1 MVTTSEKQ
9 RLRMHIFI
17 TALTAALSLSAAGTA
32 WAQDPETTTKGSVT
46 EAGSGALIGSS
57 SDSDPSQQANQE
69 GPREN
74 NQETNQQNQTVSTSF
89 DELQLFADTFD
100 AIRRGYVE
108 DVTDAEL
115 FEMAVKGMLTS
126 LDPHSAYLTDD
137 GYSNLQESTEGQFTG
152 LGIEIGYRGGFI
164 SIVTP
169 IDGSPAEDAGL
180 QAGDV
185 ILKIDGTSTQ
195 GMSTNESSTYMRGPE
210 GTTVTLEIGRAGES
224 QPFDVVVTRGVID
237 VPSVRSRE
245 IDPGYW
251 LIRVSRF
258 QRDSGKEVTDALN
271 DALAKGPV
279 NGVVLDVRNNPGGVL
294 NASVEMASNFLD
306 GGLVVYTQG
315 RHPDSKTIL
324 EAEPG
329 ELLPGVPVVVMVNGG
344 SASASEII
352 AGALQDRGRAVIMG
366 TRSFGK
372 GSVQTVLPVSETKAL
387 KLTTSLYYTPNGRSI
402 QADGIVPD
410 VIVERA
416 KLTNLE
422 QGRRIR
428 EADLNRS
435 LKNTAETQASETKE
449 MASLREGDNQLYEA
463 FTLLKGINVYK
474 SIDAK
479 RLQEVTPKR
488 VESTDNAEN
497 SEQLEGSE

>member
-1 MVTTSEKQ
+1 
-9 RLRMHIFI
+9 MHLSF
-17 TALTAALSLSAAGTA
+17 AAFAAALSLSVAGPAWSQVAEATAEELAAEPVPA
-32 WAQDPETTTKGSVT
+32 DSAEP
-46 EAGSGALIGSS
+46 A
-57 SDSDPSQQANQE
+57 SDSDKSQKANQD
-69 GPREN
+69 
-74 NQETNQQNQTVSTSF
+74 TNQQAQSVSTSF
-89 DELQLFADTFD
+89 EELQLFADTFD

-108 DVTDAEL
+108 EVTDAEL

-224 QPFDVVVTRGVID
+224 QPIDVVVTRGVID

-315 RHPDSKTIL
+315 RHPDSKTVL

-422 QGRRIR
+422 QGRRLR

-435 LKNTAETQASETKE
+435 LKNSAETQASETEE
-449 MASLREGDNQLYEA
+449 MASLREDDNQLYEA

-479 RLQEVTPKR
+479 RLQDASSKQAELTDTTKNGRPS
-488 VESTDNAEN
+488 ES
-497 SEQLEGSE
+497 SE

>member
-1 MVTTSEKQ
+1 
-9 RLRMHIFI
+9 L
-17 TALTAALSLSAAGTA
+17 LAALLALSASYVAI
-32 WAQDPETTTKGSVT
+32 AQTNEPT
-46 EAGSGALIGSS
+46 EDKASA
-57 SDSDPSQQANQE
+57 
-69 GPREN
+69 
-74 NQETNQQNQTVSTSF
+74 VSTSF
-89 DELQLFADTFD
+89 EELQLFADTFD

-137 GYSNLQESTEGQFTG
+137 DYENLQESTEGQFTG

-164 SIVTP
+164 AIVTP
-169 IDGSPAEDAGL
+169 IDGSPAIDAGL
-180 QAGDV
+180 KAGDV

-195 GMSTNESSTYMRGPE
+195 GMSTSESSTYMRGPE

-245 IDPGYW
+245 LDDGYW

-258 QRDSGKEVTDALN
+258 QRDSGREVTTAIESALEQG
-271 DALAKGPV
+271 DVK
-279 NGVVLDVRNNPGGVL
+279 GVVLDVRNNPGGVM

-306 GGLVVYTQG
+306 GGLVVYTKG
-315 RHPDSKTIL
+315 RHPDSMNRYN
-324 EAEPG
+324 AESG
-329 ELLPGVPVVVMVNGG
+329 DLLPGVPVVVLVNGG

-366 TRSFGK
+366 TQSFGK
-372 GSVQTVLPVSETKAL
+372 GSVQTVLPVSDTKAL

-402 QADGIVPD
+402 QAEGIVPD
-410 VIVERA
+410 VVVERA
-416 KLTNLE
+416 QLTSLE
-422 QGRRIR
+422 QGNRLR

-435 LKNTAETQASETKE
+435 IENAGPNIETETE
-449 MASLREGDNQLYEA
+449 AIATLREDDNQVYEA
-463 FTLLKGINVYK
+463 FTLLKGINVYQ
-474 SIDAK
+474 SLGATSSSDVGTDAD
-479 RLQEVTPKR
+479 
-488 VESTDNAEN
+488 ESSSD
-497 SEQLEGSE
+497 EG

>member
-1 MVTTSEKQ
+1 MA
-9 RLRMHIFI
+9 HIGFKSRGRRSGGRA
-17 TALTAALSLSAAGTA
+17 TQFLAALLALSASYVAV
-32 WAQDPETTTKGSVT
+32 AQTNEPTKDKAS
-46 EAGSGALIGSS
+46 A
-57 SDSDPSQQANQE
+57 
-69 GPREN
+69 
-74 NQETNQQNQTVSTSF
+74 VSTSF
-89 DELQLFADTFD
+89 EELQLFADTFD

-137 GYSNLQESTEGQFTG
+137 DYENLQESTEGQFTG

-164 SIVTP
+164 AIVTP
-169 IDGSPAEDAGL
+169 IDGSPAIDAGL
-180 QAGDV
+180 KAGDV

-195 GMSTNESSTYMRGPE
+195 GMSTSESSTYMRGPE

-245 IDPGYW
+245 LDDGYW

-258 QRDSGKEVTDALN
+258 QRDSGREVTSAIESALEQG
-271 DALAKGPV
+271 DVK
-279 NGVVLDVRNNPGGVL
+279 GVVLDVRNNPGGVM

-306 GGLVVYTQG
+306 GGLVVYTKG
-315 RHPDSKTIL
+315 RHPGSMSTYN
-324 EAEPG
+324 AEPG
-329 ELLPGVPVVVMVNGG
+329 DLLPGVPVVVLVNGG

-366 TRSFGK
+366 TQSFGK

-402 QADGIVPD
+402 QAEGIVPD
-410 VIVERA
+410 VVVERA
-416 KLTNLE
+416 QLTSLE
-422 QGRRIR
+422 QGNRLR

-435 LKNTAETQASETKE
+435 IESAGSNVETETE
-449 MASLREGDNQLYEA
+449 AIATLREDDNQMYEA
-463 FTLLKGINVYK
+463 FTLLKGINVYQSLGK
-474 SIDAK
+474 TPLSDVDADSN
-479 RLQEVTPKR
+479 
-488 VESTDNAEN
+488 ESSSGA
-497 SEQLEGSE
+497 

>member
-1 MVTTSEKQ
+1 MA
-9 RLRMHIFI
+9 HIGFKSRGRRSGGRA
-17 TALTAALSLSAAGTA
+17 TQSLAALLALSASFVAM
-32 WAQDPETTTKGSVT
+32 AQTNEPT
-46 EAGSGALIGSS
+46 EDKASA
-57 SDSDPSQQANQE
+57 
-69 GPREN
+69 
-74 NQETNQQNQTVSTSF
+74 VSTSF
-89 DELQLFADTFD
+89 EELQLFADTFD

-137 GYSNLQESTEGQFTG
+137 DYENLQESTEGQFTG

-164 SIVTP
+164 AIVTP
-169 IDGSPAEDAGL
+169 IDGSPAIDAGL
-180 QAGDV
+180 KAGDV

-195 GMSTNESSTYMRGPE
+195 GMSTSESSTYMRGPE

-245 IDPGYW
+245 LDDGYW

-258 QRDSGKEVTDALN
+258 QRDSGREVTTAIESALEQG
-271 DALAKGPV
+271 DV
-279 NGVVLDVRNNPGGVL
+279 QGVVLDVRNNPGGVM

-306 GGLVVYTQG
+306 GGLVVYTKG
-315 RHPDSKTIL
+315 RHPDSMSTYN
-324 EAEPG
+324 AEPG
-329 ELLPGVPVVVMVNGG
+329 DLLPGVPVVVLVNGG

-366 TRSFGK
+366 TQSFGK

-402 QADGIVPD
+402 QAEGIVPD

-416 KLTNLE
+416 QLTSLE
-422 QGRRIR
+422 QGNRLR

-435 LKNTAETQASETKE
+435 IENAGPNIETETE
-449 MASLREGDNQLYEA
+449 AIATLREDDNQVYEA
-463 FTLLKGINVYK
+463 FTLLKGINVYQ
-474 SIDAK
+474 SLGATPPSDAGADADADAD
-479 RLQEVTPKR
+479 
-488 VESTDNAEN
+488 ESSSD
-497 SEQLEGSE
+497 EG

>member
-1 MVTTSEKQ
+1 MA
-9 RLRMHIFI
+9 HIGFKSRGRRSGGRA
-17 TALTAALSLSAAGTA
+17 TQFLAALLALSASYVAM
-32 WAQDPETTTKGSVT
+32 AQTNEPTKDKAS
-46 EAGSGALIGSS
+46 A
-57 SDSDPSQQANQE
+57 
-69 GPREN
+69 
-74 NQETNQQNQTVSTSF
+74 VSTSF
-89 DELQLFADTFD
+89 EELQLFADTFD

-137 GYSNLQESTEGQFTG
+137 DYENLQESTEGQFTG

-164 SIVTP
+164 AIVTP
-169 IDGSPAEDAGL
+169 IDGSPAIDAGL
-180 QAGDV
+180 KAGDV

-195 GMSTNESSTYMRGPE
+195 GMSTSESSTYMRGPE

-245 IDPGYW
+245 LDDGYW

-258 QRDSGKEVTDALN
+258 QRDSGREVTTAIESALEQG
-271 DALAKGPV
+271 DVK
-279 NGVVLDVRNNPGGVL
+279 GVVLDVRNNPGGVM

-306 GGLVVYTQG
+306 GGSVVYTKG
-315 RHPDSKTIL
+315 RHPDSMNTYN
-324 EAEPG
+324 AEPG
-329 ELLPGVPVVVMVNGG
+329 DLLQGVPVVVLVNGG

-366 TRSFGK
+366 TQSFGK

-402 QADGIVPD
+402 QAEGIVPD
-410 VIVERA
+410 VVVERA
-416 KLTNLE
+416 QLTSLE
-422 QGRRIR
+422 QGNRLR

-435 LKNTAETQASETKE
+435 IESAGSNVETETE
-449 MASLREGDNQLYEA
+449 AIATLREDDNQMYEA
-463 FTLLKGINVYK
+463 FTLLKGINVYQSLGK
-474 SIDAK
+474 TPLSDVDADSN
-479 RLQEVTPKR
+479 
-488 VESTDNAEN
+488 ESSSGE
-497 SEQLEGSE
+497 

>member
-1 MVTTSEKQ
+1 MVMTPEKK
-9 RLRMHIFI
+9 RSRMPILI
-17 TALTAALSLSAAGTA
+17 TALTAALSLSASGIT
-32 WAQDPETTTKGSVT
+32 WAQTTETTGPEPVT
-46 EAGSGALIGSS
+46 EAAPEADAQPTLV
-57 SDSDPSQQANQE
+57 SDPSQPTNE
-69 GPREN
+69 EP
-74 NQETNQQNQTVSTSF
+74 NQQDQTVSTSF

-108 DVTDAEL
+108 EVTDAEL

-271 DALAKGPV
+271 EALGKGPV
-279 NGVVLDVRNNPGGVL
+279 NGIVLDVRNNPGGVL

-315 RHPDSKTIL
+315 RHPDSKTVL

-352 AGALQDRGRAVIMG
+352 AGALQDRGRAVVMG

-402 QADGIVPD
+402 QADGILPD
-410 VIVERA
+410 VVVERA

-422 QGRRIR
+422 QGRRLR

-435 LKNTAETQASETKE
+435 LKNSAETQASETKE
-449 MASLREGDNQLYEA
+449 MASLREDDNQLYEA
-463 FTLLKGINVYK
+463 FTLLKGINIYK

-479 RLQEVTPKR
+479 RLQGVMPKQAGA
-488 VESTDNAEN
+488 TDTVNNGEQSKS
-497 SEQLEGSE
+497 SE

>member
-1 MVTTSEKQ
+1 MKTNGFRSEQ
-9 RLRMHIFI
+9 RCLNGNFGYLLTVLLALGLPNI
-17 TALTAALSLSAAGTA
+17 TD
-32 WAQDPETTTKGSVT
+32 AQTNPPAEGSPPV
-46 EAGSGALIGSS
+46 
-57 SDSDPSQQANQE
+57 
-69 GPREN
+69 
-74 NQETNQQNQTVSTSF
+74 VSTSF
-89 DELQLFADTFD
+89 EELQLFADTFD

-137 GYSNLQESTEGQFTG
+137 DYENLQESTEGQFTG

-164 SIVTP
+164 AIVTP
-169 IDGSPAEDAGL
+169 IDGSPAIEAGL

-195 GMSTNESSTYMRGPE
+195 GMSTSESSTYMRGPE

-245 IDPGYW
+245 IDDGYW
-251 LIRVSRF
+251 LIRISRF
-258 QRDSGKEVTDALN
+258 QRDSGTEVASAIESALEQGEV
-271 DALAKGPV
+271 KGV
-279 NGVVLDVRNNPGGVL
+279 ILDVRNNPGGVM

-306 GGLVVYTQG
+306 GGLVVYTKG
-315 RHPDSKTIL
+315 RHPESTNSFN
-324 EAEPG
+324 AEPG
-329 ELLPGVPVVVMVNGG
+329 ELLPGVPVVVLVNGG

-366 TRSFGK
+366 TQSFGK

-387 KLTTSLYYTPNGRSI
+387 KLTTSLYYTPSGRSI
-402 QADGIVPD
+402 QAEGIVPD
-410 VIVERA
+410 VVVERA
-416 KLTNLE
+416 QLTSLE
-422 QGRRIR
+422 QGNRLR

-435 LKNTAETQASETKE
+435 IENAGSTVETETE
-449 MASLREGDNQLYEA
+449 AVATLREDDNQVYEA
-463 FTLLKGINVYK
+463 FTLLKGINVYQ
-474 SIDAK
+474 S
-479 RLQEVTPKR
+479 LGLTPNTN
-488 VESTDNAEN
+488 VDTDPDEESKGD
-497 SEQLEGSE
+497 Q

>member
-1 MVTTSEKQ
+1 MA
-9 RLRMHIFI
+9 HIGFKSRGRRSGGRA
-17 TALTAALSLSAAGTA
+17 TQLLAALLALSASYVAM
-32 WAQDPETTTKGSVT
+32 AQTNEPT
-46 EAGSGALIGSS
+46 EDKASA
-57 SDSDPSQQANQE
+57 
-69 GPREN
+69 
-74 NQETNQQNQTVSTSF
+74 VSTSF
-89 DELQLFADTFD
+89 EELQLFADTFD

-137 GYSNLQESTEGQFTG
+137 DYENLQESTEGQFTG

-164 SIVTP
+164 AIVTP
-169 IDGSPAEDAGL
+169 IDGSPAIDAGL
-180 QAGDV
+180 KAGDV

-195 GMSTNESSTYMRGPE
+195 GMSTSESSTYMRGPE

-245 IDPGYW
+245 LDDGYW

-258 QRDSGKEVTDALN
+258 QRDSGREVTTAIESALEQGN
-271 DALAKGPV
+271 VK
-279 NGVVLDVRNNPGGVL
+279 GVVLDVRNNPGGVM

-306 GGLVVYTQG
+306 GGLVVYTKG
-315 RHPDSKTIL
+315 RHPDSMNRYN
-324 EAEPG
+324 AESG
-329 ELLPGVPVVVMVNGG
+329 DLLPGVPVVVLVNGG

-366 TRSFGK
+366 TQSFGK

-402 QADGIVPD
+402 QAEGIVPD
-410 VIVERA
+410 VVVERA
-416 KLTNLE
+416 QLTSLE
-422 QGRRIR
+422 QGNRLR

-435 LKNTAETQASETKE
+435 IENAGSNIEAETEAIAT
-449 MASLREGDNQLYEA
+449 LREDDNQVYEA
-463 FTLLKGINVYK
+463 FTLLKGINVYQ
-474 SIDAK
+474 SLRGTSPSDVDADAD
-479 RLQEVTPKR
+479 EASSN
-488 VESTDNAEN
+488 EE
-497 SEQLEGSE
+497 

>member
-1 MVTTSEKQ
+1 MKTIGFRSGQ
-9 RLRMHIFI
+9 RCLNGNFGYLL
-17 TALTAALSLSAAGTA
+17 TALLALSLPNITD
-32 WAQDPETTTKGSVT
+32 AQTNPPAEGSPPV
-46 EAGSGALIGSS
+46 
-57 SDSDPSQQANQE
+57 
-69 GPREN
+69 
-74 NQETNQQNQTVSTSF
+74 VSTSF
-89 DELQLFADTFD
+89 EELQLFADTFD

-137 GYSNLQESTEGQFTG
+137 DYENLQESTEGQFTG

-164 SIVTP
+164 AIVTP
-169 IDGSPAEDAGL
+169 IDGSPAIEAGL

-195 GMSTNESSTYMRGPE
+195 GMSTSESSTYMRGPE

-245 IDPGYW
+245 IDDGYW
-251 LIRVSRF
+251 LIRISRF
-258 QRDSGKEVTDALN
+258 QRDSGTEVASAIESALEQGEV
-271 DALAKGPV
+271 KGV
-279 NGVVLDVRNNPGGVL
+279 ILDVRNNPGGVM

-306 GGLVVYTQG
+306 GGLVVYTKG
-315 RHPDSKTIL
+315 RHL
-324 EAEPG
+324 ESTNSFNAEPG
-329 ELLPGVPVVVMVNGG
+329 ELLPGVPVVVLVNGG

-366 TRSFGK
+366 TQSFGK

-387 KLTTSLYYTPNGRSI
+387 KLTTSLYYTPGGRSI
-402 QADGIVPD
+402 QAEGIVPD
-410 VIVERA
+410 VVVERA
-416 KLTNLE
+416 QLTSLE
-422 QGRRIR
+422 QGNRLR

-435 LKNTAETQASETKE
+435 IENAGSTVETETE
-449 MASLREGDNQLYEA
+449 AVATLREDDNQVYEA
-463 FTLLKGINVYK
+463 FTLLKGINVYQ
-474 SIDAK
+474 S
-479 RLQEVTPKR
+479 LGLTPNTN
-488 VESTDNAEN
+488 VDTDPDEESKGD
-497 SEQLEGSE
+497 Q